1 MPLCCIDV
9 VTQRGLCANPEG
21 VEVPDD
27 AAARR
32 YAEEDARDLLNHI
45 DPGEWEHT
53 RLVLKDEG
61 GAELASVPLQEAAK
75 WAYHRARAGTDQPAS
90 GTLCPCRKRSRRERY
105 SA

>member
-1 MPLCCIDV
+1 MPLYFIDV

-45 DPGEWEHT
+45 DPGEWEYT

-61 GAELASVPLQEAAK
+61 SAELASVPLQEAAK
-75 WAYHRARAGTDQPAS
+75 WGYHRARGGNRPTKSSRSNPA
-90 GTLCPCRKRSRRERY
+90 TRRS
-105 SA
+105 